1 MVESPDPERTD
12 GTPPVMPRLLAVAL
26 VAAIALGGLALIPS
40 QDSPV
45 AEPGLPEA
53 LPEPLTE
60 ASLLDLSASPEDV
73 AATFMAAWVEG
84 DGRSAATEFAS
95 DGLFYSYYA
104 EYERGMLPALRDWYR
119 ALGQHYQNVPCRSVA
134 KSLAFCDYT
143 FENKLT
149 QAFGWEPSKGYLE
162 FLVEVGAIE
171 HVKDHFG
178 FDAAT
183 GYDVIWDLFLEW
195 VKIRAD
201 GNFERMYNSDAGH
214 PILDLASIGL
224 WEHHSAEFAAS
235 GPAIAKAQ
243 AICRAARDRFDAAL
257 AEIALAEIV
266 VDRPGPGLRLFDKAE
281 YSEVAVSI
289 SEQAVAELRAL
300 APSGT
305 SSIRFDE
312 IISIWEAHTDFLR
325 EVRASAGDGALFRV
339 GILGQGAPSVC
350 PSGF

>member
-12 GTPPVMPRLLAVAL
+12 GTPLVMRRLLPVAL
-26 VAAIALGGLALIPS
+26 VAAIAIGGLALIPS
-40 QDSPV
+40 RDSPV

-73 AATFMAAWVEG
+73 AASFMAAWVEG
-84 DGRSAATEFAS
+84 DGRSAAAEFAS

-104 EYERGMLPALRDWYR
+104 EYEPEMLPALRDWYL
-119 ALGQHYQNVPCRSVA
+119 AVGQHYQNVRCHSVA

-149 QAFGWEPSKGYLE
+149 QAFGLEPSKGYLE
-162 FLVEVGAIE
+162 FFVEAGAVE
-171 HVKDHFG
+171 HVKDLFG
-178 FDAAT
+178 FGAAP
-183 GYDVIWDLFLEW
+183 GYDVIWDLFVEW

-224 WEHHSAEFAAS
+224 WERHTAEFAAS

-243 AICRAARDRFDAAL
+243 AICRASRDRFDAAL
-257 AEIALAEIV
+257 AGMVLAEIV
-266 VDRPGPGLRLFDKAE
+266 VDRPGPGLRLFDMAE

-289 SEQAVAELRAL
+289 SEQAVVELRAL

-305 SSIRFDE
+305 NSIRFDE
-312 IISIWEAHTDFLR
+312 LISIWEAHTDFLR
-325 EVRASAGDGALFRV
+325 ESRASVGDGALFQV
-339 GILGQGAPSVC
+339 GHLEQGAPSVC
-350 PSGF
+350 PIGF